1 MNLEDMWDFLA
12 GYGFATDDEIDL
24 VTRINGYNEKSLED
38 ILYIRTGY
46 LNFDQIDQIKEEY
59 GLE

>member
-1 MNLEDMWDFLA
+1 MGFLA

-24 VTRINGYNEKSLED
+24 VTRIDGYNEKSLED

-46 LNFDQIDQIKEEY
+46 RNFDQIDQIDQIKEDY